1 MDPTY
6 TGLPDFTNDID
17 FESML
22 PNSSQFPEIPN
33 QYQFNQLSPDLDF
46 FSNQFSIPPE
56 PDSGNLVPP
65 PISVSTEGES
75 FYPNGGSFT
84 LPTTVSPGVD
94 SKSSDDLDFSETV
107 FKYVNQMLME
117 ENVEQK
123 PLMLYDD
130 PLGLR
135 GTEKSFYDVL
145 GQQYPFS
152 PNQQPLYV
160 DQPNQQPLYV
170 DRKDESPDSYFSGNS
185 SDFNTGSSPSA
196 GTSNSVD
203 SQSLGDYGEQ
213 KPSLSETSHSRDSVY
228 QFNSHSNSN
237 SQLSVPLTNSLSSFG
252 GGMSESSVN
261 QFLAQNIFTDSES
274 VLQFQRGL
282 EQASKFLPKVN
293 PLVIDL
299 ESSTVSP
306 EVKGHAPTDV
316 INKEKSE
323 RKNRPSRRRGRRKSP
338 NGSRE
343 RKNSPDGSGE
353 RKNSPDGS
361 RGRKNHER
369 EDVDSEEGRSSKQ
382 SAIYKEEQDELSEMF
397 DKVLLF
403 DGLNQSSCGSCG
415 NNVDVQNEESKNLQ
429 PNGQPQASNDEGGK
443 ARAMKQGKK
452 KETVDLRNLL
462 ILCAQ
467 AVSTNDFRTSTELLK
482 QIRQHSSPFG
492 DGSQRL
498 AHFFANGL
506 EARMAGTGTGSPSYY
521 TSVASKRKAVDKL
534 KCYQVSLSACPFKRM
549 SIFFKNKMI
558 LKMAEKATTLHIVDF
573 GILYGFQWPILIH
586 KLSMRPGGPP
596 KLRITGIEVPQPGFR
611 PAEWIEETGRRL
623 ARYCERFNVPFEFNA
638 IASQNWES
646 IRVEDLKVERNEVL
660 AVNCMLRFKNL
671 LDETVEVNCPRDSVL
686 KLIRR
691 LKPDIFVHTIIN
703 GAYNAPFFVT
713 RFREALFY
721 FSALYDAFDVN
732 IPRDSPERLMFET
745 EFYGQEAI
753 NVIACEGIQRVE
765 RAETYKQWQVRCQRA
780 GLQPLPLD
788 QELVKAFRDKVKAW
802 YHKDFAIDQDSDW
815 ILQAWKGRIVYAS
828 SCWVPA

>member
-6 TGLPDFTNDID
+6 TGLPDFMNDID

-33 QYQFNQLSPDLDF
+33 QYQFNQLSPDLNF
-46 FSNQFSIPPE
+46 FSNQYSIPPE

-65 PISVSTEGES
+65 ISVSPEGES
-75 FYPNGGSFT
+75 FSVPS
-84 LPTTVSPGVD
+84 TVSPGVD
-94 SKSSDDLDFSETV
+94 SPSSDDIDFSETV

-117 ENVEQK
+117 ENIEQK
-123 PLMLYDD
+123 PIMFYD

-135 GTEKSFYDVL
+135 DTEKSFYDVL
-145 GQQYPFS
+145 GQQYPLS
-152 PNQQPLYV
+152 PNQQPQQPLYV
-160 DQPNQQPLYV
+160 DQPNQQPLY
-170 DRKDESPDSYFSGNS
+170 RKVESSDSYFSGNS
-185 SDFNTGSSPSA
+185 SDFNASSSPSPGA
-196 GTSNSVD
+196 SNSVD
-203 SQSLGDYGEQ
+203 SQSLGDSGEQ
-213 KPSLSETSHSRDSVY
+213 KPSSSETSHSSDSGY

-237 SQLSVPLTNSLSSFG
+237 SNSQLSVPVTNSLSSFG
-252 GGMSESSVN
+252 DGMSESSVN

-282 EQASKFLPKVN
+282 EEASKFLPKVN

-299 ESSTVSP
+299 ESNTMSP
-306 EVKGHAPTDV
+306 EVKGRAPTV
-316 INKEKSE
+316 IVKKEKSE
-323 RKNRPSRRRGRRKSP
+323 RKNSPSRRRGRRKSP

-343 RKNSPDGSGE
+343 TKNSPDGSGE

-361 RGRKNHER
+361 RGRKNRER
-369 EDVDSEEGRSSKQ
+369 EDVASEEGRSSKQ
-382 SAIYKEEQDELSEMF
+382 SAIYKEEEEDELSEML
-397 DKVLLF
+397 DKVLLCT
-403 DGLNQSSCGSCG
+403 DGGNQSSCGSCG
-415 NNVDVQNEESKNLQ
+415 DNVDMQNEESKNLQ
-429 PNGQPQASNDEGGK
+429 PQASNGEGGK
-443 ARAMKQGKK
+443 ARAKKQGKK

-467 AVSTNDFRTSTELLK
+467 AVSSNDFRTSTELLK

-506 EARMAGTGTGSPSYY
+506 EARMAGTGTGTLIFY
-521 TSVASKRKAVDKL
+521 TSLASKKTSIVDML
-534 KCYQVSLSACPFKRM
+534 KSYEVSLSTCPFKRM

-623 ARYCERFNVPFEFNA
+623 ARYCERFKVPFEFNA

-646 IRVEDLKVERNEVL
+646 IQVEDLKVERNEVL

-691 LKPDIFVHTIIN
+691 LKPDIFVHTIVN

-713 RFREALFY
+713 RFREALFH
-721 FSALYDAFDVN
+721 FSALYDVFDVN
-732 IPRDSPERLMFET
+732 IPRDSSERLMFES
-745 EFYGQEAI
+745 EFYGREAM
-753 NVIACEGIQRVE
+753 NVIACEGIERVE

-780 GLQPLPLD
+780 GLQLLPLD
-788 QELVKAFRDKVKAW
+788 QELVKVFRDKVKAW

-815 ILQAWKGRIVYAS
+815 MLQGWKGRIVYAS